1 MDILFRLINLIKVKF
16 LIPEKKNTRRQL
28 RVDTC
33 CDHCKWEGNFMQT
46 TLLDDSNDAC
56 PVCGNTELTYIL

>member
-1 MDILFRLINLIKVKF
+1 MDILFRLINLIKSKF

-33 CDHCKWEGNFMQT
+33 CDYCKWEGNFMQT
-46 TLLDDSNDAC
+46 ILLDDSNDAC
-56 PVCGNTELTYIL
+56 PNCGNTELTYIL